1 MLFARRPPAV
11 VCGRGAYVT
20 TEVGSWVLLMGSRG
34 AVDLVVH
41 VLGIVL

>member
-11 VCGRGAYVT
+11 VCGRGACHYR
-20 TEVGSWVLLMGSRG
+20 GWVLLMGSRG